1 MRLPFV
7 TLLDPSIG
15 SRNLG
20 DKIISEAVHR
30 EIRRAAPSAWL
41 QVYSSHQ
48 ALGLRVASSIRRCRV
63 GLVGGSNLLDFSMG
77 WTSTFNQ
84 WGVGVGSVV
93 LLRGA
98 RVVLVGV
105 GSTNY
110 SPRGPSRAAKQLLP
124 RLLSQTQLHSVRD
137 TYTAE
142 LLHALGISNALY
154 TGCPTMWN
162 LDPDLLGRIPATPA
176 TEAVVVVTDY
186 RRAPELDTGWLR
198 LVKQRY
204 EKVHLWPQGEGD
216 LGYVTSLGLSG
227 LNILPPTLEGY
238 DDVLAGED
246 RSIDYVGTR
255 LHAGIRALQF
265 GRRAVIISVDN
276 RSREISRSTGPP
288 VVGGEPGTGEIARA
302 LDSRDFAGVSLP
314 RENIDRWRRWLADSL
329 SAHEPG

>member
-1 MRLPFV
+1 V

-20 DKIISEAVHR
+20 DKIIAEAVHR

-48 ALGLRVASSIRRCRV
+48 ALGLRVASSLRRSRV

-110 SPRGPSRAAKQLLP
+110 SPRGPSRAARQLLP
-124 RLLSQTQLHSVRD
+124 RLLSGAQPHSVRD

-142 LLHALGISNALY
+142 LLHGLGISNALY
-154 TGCPTMWN
+154 TGCPTMWD
-162 LDPDLLGRIPATPA
+162 LDPELLDRVPATPA

-186 RRAPELDTGWLR
+186 RRAPELDAGWLR
-198 LVKQRY
+198 LVMQRY

-216 LGYVTSLGLSG
+216 LEYVASLDVSG
-227 LNILPPTLEGY
+227 LRIVPPTLEGY
-238 DDVLAGED
+238 DDMLAREG

-255 LHAGIRALQF
+255 LHAGVRALQF

-276 RSREISRSTGPP
+276 RSREISRSTGLP
-288 VVGGEPGTGEIARA
+288 VVDRRAGVGEIARA
-302 LDSRDFAGVSLP
+302 LDSRDFGGVRLP
-314 RENIDRWRRWLADSL
+314 QENIDRWRRWLADSL
-329 SAHEPG
+329 SAHDSG